1 MEIRVIDKAELTMV
15 TSLVWNVFSEF
26 VAPGYAE
33 EGVETFKKFIKPE
46 ELEKFIG
53 SGRFFILGSFVKG
66 KLAGILAMRDNNHVS
81 MFFVEKEFHS
91 KGIGRMLLDE
101 AILICVSKDP
111 ELNEVTVNSSPY
123 AVDIY
128 RKLGFEKEGEE
139 TVKNGISY
147 IPMKMKIQK
156 KRKINS
162 LCEEVRYATKDE
174 LQDLLLLYKH
184 LNKDDPELDVDGP
197 LTKLWEEI
205 LEDPGQNYLV
215 LDVGGVLAA
224 SCVLVVVKN
233 LTRSAKPYGLIE
245 NVVTHEDYRR
255 KGYGTKLIKKAIDIA
270 REKGCYKVMLMS
282 GRDEDTLKFYDQL
295 GFERG
300 KKTGFIIRFD

>member
-1 MEIRVIDKAELTMV
+1 MEIRVIDRADLPMV
-15 TSLVWNVFSEF
+15 ISLVWSVFSEF
-26 VAPGYAE
+26 VAPGYEE
-33 EGVETFKKFIKPE
+33 EGIETFKKFIKPE

-53 SGRFFILGSFVKG
+53 SGRFFILGGFVKG

-91 KGIGRMLLDE
+91 KGIGRKLLHE
-101 AILICVSKDP
+101 ALRICIAKDP

-128 RKLGFEKEGEE
+128 HKLGFENEGEE
-139 TVKNGISY
+139 TVNNGINY
-147 IPMKMKIQK
+147 IPMRMKIQK
-156 KRKINS
+156 KGKINNFS
-162 LCEEVRYATKDE
+162 EEVRYATKDE
-174 LQDLLLLYKH
+174 LQDLLILYKH
-184 LNKDDPELDVDGP
+184 LNKDDTELDVDGP

-205 LEDPGQNYLV
+205 LADPSQNYLV
-215 LDVGGVLAA
+215 LDAGGVLAA
-224 SCVLVVVKN
+224 ACVLVVIKN
-233 LTRSAKPYGLIE
+233 LTRGARPYGLIE
-245 NVVTHEDYRR
+245 NVVTHEGYRR

-282 GRDEDTLKFYDQL
+282 GRDEETLKFYDQL

-300 KKTGFIIRFD
+300 KKIGFIIKFE